1 MGMPDL
7 LQPTYW
13 TADMVRA
20 LPEDGSR
27 YEVVHGELLVTPSPR
42 LIHQLVVGR
51 LAHAL
56 AAYLEREPVGQVFH
70 APADISWAGDTLV
83 QPDVFVASLDEARS
97 MDWSRIQHLLLVIEV
112 LSPSTARQDRFTKR
126 LYYREAGVPMYWIV
140 DPETGQVEVWD
151 LNASSPRMERE
162 RLEWSPAGA
171 RDQFQL
177 GLAELFKPL

>member
-7 LQPTYW
+7 LQPIYW

-56 AAYLEREPVGQVFH
+56 AAYLGRELVGQVFH

-97 MDWSRIQHLLLVIEV
+97 MDWSCIQHLLLVIEV

-126 LYYREAGVPMYWIV
+126 LRYREAGIPDSTRII
-140 DPETGQVEVWD
+140 DPEARQAEVWD
-151 LNASSPRMERE
+151 LNA
-162 RLEWSPAGA
+162 
-171 RDQFQL
+171 
-177 GLAELFKPL
+177 